1 WSVGGGPVVERP
13 VVEVF
18 EEQVARVPDAVA
30 VTCGGVSLSFAEL
43 DARANRLAH
52 HLRGVG
58 VGAESLV
65 GVLLER
71 DVDLMVALLA
81 VWKAGAGYVP
91 VDPVL
96 PGGRVCGMLTDAG
109 ARVVITRGGP
119 VIGFEGTVVDVDTD
133 AEGIAAR
140 PSFRPEGP
148 IDADGVAYVVFTSG
162 STGRP
167 KGVLVSHRGLGN
179 HVGWAVRELASC
191 GQGGGAVFSSVAFD
205 LVVPNLWAPLCAGQR
220 VALMPS
226 ESGLDELGGWLLRHG
241 PFSFLK
247 LTPGH
252 LEVLSHQVTPEQ
264 AAGLAG
270 VVVVAG
276 EALPGPL
283 GARWAGWLGE
293 GRLINE
299 YGPTEASVGT
309 TIHSVPA
316 DAEGVVPIGHPLP
329 GMRVHVLDASMQPV
343 PVGALGELYVGGT
356 GVARGYVG
364 RPELTAER
372 FVPDPFGE
380 AGQRLYRTGDVVRWN
395 ASGAVEFL
403 GRADDQVK
411 IRGYRVEPAEVAA
424 ALTQSP
430 LVSEA
435 VVIARSDDGE
445 TRLIGYVVPAGGPGT
460 APGEELSAYLAE
472 SLPEYMIPSVFTELD
487 TMPLNANGKIDRKAL
502 PAPTH
507 DTGQ

>member
-1 WSVGGGPVVERP
+1 WSVGAGPVVERP

-18 EEQVARVPDAVA
+18 EEQAARVPDAVA
-30 VTCGGVSLSFAEL
+30 VACGEVSLSFAEL

-52 HLRGVG
+52 HLRASDVS
-58 VGAESLV
+58 AESLV

-71 DVDLMVALLA
+71 DIDLMVALLA

-91 VDPVL
+91 LDPAL
-96 PGGRVCGMLTDAG
+96 PGTRVAGMLTDAG
-109 ARVVITRGGP
+109 ARVLITRGGP
-119 VIGFEGTVVDVDTD
+119 VDGFDGTVVDLDTD
-133 AEGIAAR
+133 AEAIAAR
-140 PSFRPEGP
+140 PSSRPEGRV
-148 IDADGVAYVVFTSG
+148 DADGAAYVVFTSG

-167 KGVLVSHRGLGN
+167 KGVVVSHRNLGN

-191 GQGGGAVFSSVAFD
+191 GHGGGAVFSSVAFD

-220 VALMPS
+220 VALLPS
-226 ESGLDELGGWLLRHG
+226 TSGLDELGAWLVTHG

-270 VVVVAG
+270 VIVVAG
-276 EALPGPL
+276 EALAGSL

-309 TIHSVPA
+309 TIHPVPA
-316 DAEGVVPIGHPLP
+316 DAEGIVPIGHPLP

-343 PVGALGELYVGGT
+343 PAGALGELYVGGT

-364 RPELTAER
+364 RPELTAQR
-372 FVPDPFGE
+372 FVPDPFGRPGE
-380 AGQRLYRTGDVVRWN
+380 RLYRTGDVVRWN
-395 ASGAVEFL
+395 PTGAVEFL

-424 ALTQSP
+424 VLTHSP
-430 LVSEA
+430 LVNEA
-435 VVIARSDDGE
+435 VVTARTDDGE

-460 APGEELSAYLAE
+460 APTEELNTYLAE
-472 SLPEYMIPSVFTELD
+472 SLPDYMVPSAFVELD
-487 TMPLNANGKIDRKAL
+487 TMPLNANGKVDRTAL
-502 PAPTH
+502 PTPTH
-507 DTGQ
+507 DT